1 MNVIAIVNQKGGSGK
16 TTSCINLAAAL
27 ARLNKKIL
35 IIDLDPQ
42 GHATVGLGFE
52 IGKKLTISNM
62 LGTDSVDI
70 RQVIYPTGVPNL
82 DIIPSNLKL
91 GVAEMNLSMTG
102 AKEFRLRRKISSL
115 KGTSSLIE
123 SDDISS
129 NKTQNGKYGYDYV
142 FIDCPPTFGTLTIN
156 AFVAAKHILVPFQLS
171 YFNLEGVDS
180 LLETIS
186 FINKEI
192 CYVNN
197 HQIDILGVLITFY
210 DLKTKIS
217 REIDQ
222 EIRRL
227 FGDKIFETTI
237 PVNVALHEAQ
247 VNGKP
252 IFDYNDNCKGAD
264 AYQCL
269 AQEVLG
275 RTK

>member
-1 MNVIAIVNQKGGSGK
+1 MQVIAIVNQKGGSGK
-16 TTSCINLAAAL
+16 TTSAINLAAAL
-27 ARLNKKIL
+27 AKLNKKVL
-35 IIDLDPQ
+35 LIDLDPQ

-70 RQVIYPTGVPNL
+70 EEVIYPTGVPNL

-115 KGTSSLIE
+115 LTKSSQ
-123 SDDISS
+123 DIPY
-129 NKTQNGKYGYDYV
+129 NKTQEGNQGSYDYV

-156 AFVAAKHILVPFQLS
+156 AFVAANHIILPFQLS

-197 HQIDILGVLITFY
+197 HQIGILGVLITFF

-227 FGDKIFETTI
+227 FGDKIFETEI

-247 VNGKP
+247 VNGKTV
-252 IFDYNDNCKGAD
+252 FDYNPACKGAE
-264 AYQCL
+264 AYQYL
-269 AQEVLG
+269 AEEVLR
-275 RTK
+275 RTI

>member
-1 MNVIAIVNQKGGSGK
+1 MQVIAIVNQKGGSGK
-16 TTSCINLAAAL
+16 TTSAINLAAAL
-27 ARLNKKIL
+27 AKLDKKVL
-35 IIDLDPQ
+35 LIDLDPQ

-52 IGKKLTISNM
+52 IGRKFTISNV
-62 LGTDSVDI
+62 LGTDSMDI
-70 RQVIYPTGVPNL
+70 QFAIYPTGIPNL
-82 DIIPSNLKL
+82 DIIPSNLRL
-91 GVAEMNLSMTG
+91 GMAEMNLSMTG

-115 KGTSSLIE
+115 VG
-123 SDDISS
+123 SDNS
-129 NKTQNGKYGYDYV
+129 YDYI

-156 AFVAAKHILVPFQLS
+156 AFVAAKHIILPFQLS

-197 HQIDILGVLITFY
+197 HQIEILGVLITFY

-227 FGDKIFETTI
+227 FGDKIFESEI

-247 VNGKP
+247 VNGKT
-252 IFDYNDNCKGAD
+252 IFDYNPTCKGSD
-264 AYQCL
+264 AYFKL
-269 AQEVLG
+269 AQEVLR
-275 RTK
+275 RTS

>member
-1 MNVIAIVNQKGGSGK
+1 MQVIAIVNQKGGSGK
-16 TTSCINLAAAL
+16 TTSAINLAAAL
-27 ARLNKKIL
+27 AKLNKKVL
-35 IIDLDPQ
+35 LIDLDPQ

-52 IGKKLTISNM
+52 IGRKFTISHV

-70 RQVIYPTGVPNL
+70 ALAIYPTGIQNL

-91 GVAEMNLSMTG
+91 GMAEMNLSMTG

-115 KGTSSLIE
+115 KGPEYS
-123 SDDISS
+123 
-129 NKTQNGKYGYDYV
+129 YDYV

-156 AFVAAKHILVPFQLS
+156 AFVAANHIILPFQLS

-197 HQIDILGVLITFY
+197 HQIEILGVLITFY

-227 FGDKIFETTI
+227 FGDKIFETEI

-247 VNGKP
+247 VNGKTV
-252 IFDYNDNCKGAD
+252 FDYNPTCKGSD
-264 AYQCL
+264 AYFNL
-269 AQEVLG
+269 AQEVLR
-275 RTK
+275 RTS